1 MKIITQKPTLTLS
14 LEEKEALIT
23 AKKVLDE
30 LTNYNAEV
38 VEELFEDCGRGYD
51 EVYTAYNILTE
62 LIEMA
67 VTPNSIEAKS
77 LILSITTEIM
87 C

>member
-1 MKIITQKPTLTLS
+1 MKIITQKPTLALS
-14 LEEKEALIT
+14 LEEKEALIK
-23 AKKVLDE
+23 AKKILDE
-30 LTNYNAEV
+30 LTDYDGEV
-38 VEELFEDCGRGYD
+38 VDELFEDCGRGYD
-51 EVYTAYNILTE
+51 EAHTAYDILTE
-62 LIEMA
+62 LIEIA

>member
-1 MKIITQKPTLTLS
+1 MKIITQKPTLALS

-30 LTNYNAEV
+30 LTNYDAEDV
-38 VEELFEDCGRGYD
+38 DELLEDCCRSYD
-51 EVYTAYNILTE
+51 EACTAYDILTE

-87 C
+87 S